1 MQLDQ
6 STLDFLSD
14 LKENNNKEWFH
25 ANRKRYETEK
35 ERFEKFCQAILDSL
49 SKFQDNLLNTRVK
62 DCIFRINK
70 DIRFSKD
77 KSPYKLNLAAA
88 FGPGGRQSGR
98 IDFYLHIQPD
108 GESFIG
114 GGIWQPTPAQLAK
127 FRQEIDYNPTELKS
141 IIHEP
146 IFREYYKEI
155 WGERVKGAPKGYKT
169 DHPEI
174 ELLRYKQLFFMHRYT
189 DAEVISPD
197 FVNEFVKA
205 CKLLKPYLDYCNYI
219 FFDETEE
226 KFDL

>member
-35 ERFEKFCQAILDSL
+35 ERFEKFCQSVLDGL
-49 SKFQDNLLNTRVK
+49 SKFQDNLINTRVK

-98 IDFYLHIQPD
+98 IDYYLHIQPN

-114 GGIWQPTPAQLAK
+114 GGIWQPTPAQLSK
-127 FRQEIDYNPTELKS
+127 FRQEIDYNPTELKN
-141 IIHEP
+141 IIYESN
-146 IFREYYKEI
+146 FRDYYKEI
-155 WGERVKGAPKGYKT
+155 WGERVKGAPKGYKIE
-169 DHPEI
+169 HPEI

-189 DAEVISPD
+189 DSEVISPD
-197 FVNEFVKA
+197 FATEFIGA

-219 FFDETEE
+219 FFDETDE

>member
-1 MQLDQ
+1 MQLSQ

-25 ANRKRYETEK
+25 ANRKSYDDEK
-35 ERFEKFCQAILDSL
+35 ARFEKFVENVLNGIAQ
-49 SKFQDNLLNTRVK
+49 FQENLHNTKPK

-88 FGPGGRQSGR
+88 FGPGGRTSGR
-98 IDFYLHIQPD
+98 IDFYVHIQPN

-127 FRQEIDYNPTELKS
+127 FRQEIDYNPDELKN
-141 IIHEP
+141 IIYEKT
-146 IFREYYKEI
+146 FREYYKEI
-155 WGERVKGAPKGYKT
+155 WGERVKGSPKGYTT

-189 DAEVISPD
+189 DKEVIGAN
-197 FVNEFVKA
+197 FAAEIINA
-205 CKLLKPYLDYCNYI
+205 CKLLKPYLDYCNYL
-219 FFDETEE
+219 FFDEVEE
-226 KFDL
+226 

>member
-6 STLDFLSD
+6 STIDFLND

-25 ANRKRYETEK
+25 ANRKRYDTEK
-35 ERFEKFCQAILDSL
+35 ERFEKFCQEVLNGL

-77 KSPYKLNLAAA
+77 KSPYKLNLSAA

-98 IDFYLHIQPD
+98 IDFYLHIQP

-127 FRQEIDYNPTELKS
+127 FRQEIDYNSDELKS
-141 IIHEP
+141 IIHDP
-146 IFREYYKEI
+146 TFREYFKEI
-155 WGERVKGAPKGYKT
+155 WGERVKNTPKGYSV

-189 DAEVISPD
+189 DSEVISTA
-197 FVNEFVKA
+197 FAQEVMNA
-205 CKLLKPYLDYCNYI
+205 CKLLKPYLDYCNYL

-226 KFDL
+226 KIDL